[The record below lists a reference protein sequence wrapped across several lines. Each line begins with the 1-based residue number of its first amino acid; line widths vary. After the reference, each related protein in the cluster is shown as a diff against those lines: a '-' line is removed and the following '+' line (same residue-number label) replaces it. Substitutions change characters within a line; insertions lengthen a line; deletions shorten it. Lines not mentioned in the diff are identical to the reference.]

1 VSSRK
6 WLESARQWPQLASF
20 FFGAFGATQMPCIAF
35 RHSSAMASAKR
46 GRPSN
51 LDRAGADPKQSK
63 LDFSKA
69 KPRPS
74 QSNTIEGGTNST
86 IIFANAAEGGVVNV
100 NIHVVPPQSHTDPP
114 QRASSMVSA
123 CF

>member
-1 VSSRK
+1 
-6 WLESARQWPQLASF
+6 
-20 FFGAFGATQMPCIAF
+20 
-35 RHSSAMASAKR
+35 MASAKR

-63 LDFSKA
+63 SSKA

-100 NIHVVPPQSHTDPP
+100 NIHVDPPQSHTDPP
-114 QRASSMVSA
+114 QPS
-123 CF
+123 